1 MARYNQRR
9 HRTRLA
15 LTLGILA
22 LSSPALATTQCPT
35 EFGPKDPSVNALGWL
50 VVAIGIILGGL
61 FMRYAIKRSR
71 GATALKRAAAIVLG
85 LVALGVTTIGGLA
98 LAIELFFLQC

>member
-1 MARYNQRR
+1 MRQFTKLGLNF
-9 HRTRLA
+9 
-15 LTLGILA
+15 GILA
-22 LSSPALATTQCPT
+22 LSSPVLATTQCPP
-35 EFGPKDPSVNALGWL
+35 EFGAKDPSVNALGWL
-50 VVAIGIILGGL
+50 VVAMGIILGAL
-61 FMRYAIKRSR
+61 LLRYASKRSR